1 MCAATM
7 AKSSLFRLPFQFV
20 IWKLDCSYIE
30 HIGLK
35 QANKK
40 AFKQSQETKLQ
51 LAIPPRKYLAHATG
65 TWEIYTSRGQAGKFG
80 SAAKLT
86 EITNPENQGDWSQK
100 GMANSCIASLF
111 LETTTV
117 KNVLYLIQKGSFPS
131 NKFNGSQVK
140 IYCVY
145 I

>member
-7 AKSSLFRLPFQFV
+7 VKSSLFSLPFQFV

-51 LAIPPRKYLAHATG
+51 LAITPRKYFSTCNWHLRNLHFQKAG
-65 TWEIYTSRGQAGKFG
+65 REICLSR
-80 SAAKLT
+80 
-86 EITNPENQGDWSQK
+86 
-100 GMANSCIASLF
+100 
-111 LETTTV
+111 
-117 KNVLYLIQKGSFPS
+117 
-131 NKFNGSQVK
+131 
-140 IYCVY
+140 
-145 I
+145 